1 MATGDDA
8 AARGMDLVPGSTL
21 ANTIDT
27 ELNKT
32 RDYIATFTQ
41 PIVDATAVGNS
52 GTAGGKL
59 VEWGASGNLAVATP
73 TSGGHAVT
81 KDYADGLVAGATADG
96 TAGGAPGKLVKFG
109 VAGNIATPAPTSSSH
124 VATKGYVDSGF
135 TDAVFDGTVQFN
147 GSVGIDGNLQAAAAV
162 DFPAVY
168 ANALGGT
175 WRSLYIRST
184 GELGWVSSSRRF
196 KKNIKEWSPDR
207 QAILAMQLVQF
218 QYKVAVDPDGGVQHG
233 LIAEQLDELGLDWLV
248 DYGEDGIPEGVRYD
262 LISLALLSVVQDHED
277 RLSKLENR

>member
-1 MATGDDA
+1 MAIGDA
-8 AARGMDLVPGSTL
+8 AAAKGLLLVDGAATQMSDVDQEI
-21 ANTIDT
+21 NR
-27 ELNKT
+27 T
-32 RDYIATFTQ
+32 RDYVADVMDD
-41 PIVDATAVGNS
+41 VDQASAIGDGYAGKLAKWGPS
-52 GTAGGKL
+52 GT
-59 VEWGASGNLAVATP
+59 LAVPTP
-73 TSGGHAVT
+73 LSGSHAVT

-109 VAGNIATPAPTSSSH
+109 VAGNIATPSPTSASH
-124 VATKGYVDSGF
+124 VATKGYVDSSF

-147 GSVGIDGNLQAAAAV
+147 GSIGVDGNLQANAAV

-168 ANALGGT
+168 SNALGGT

-184 GELGWVSSSRRF
+184 GEIGWVSSSRRF
-196 KKNIKEWSPDR
+196 KKNIRNWSPDR

-218 QYKVAVDPDGGVQHG
+218 QYKVAVDPDGVVQHG

-248 DYGEDGIPEGVRYD
+248 DYGEDGTPEGVRYD
-262 LISLALLSVVQDHED
+262 LISLALLSVVQDHDE